1 MAANYPGSTYS
12 PRTKENKAGEVYDA
26 SKKTLIFAEDI
37 VKLDEEVVA
46 IETELGLNPKGT
58 SASVMEKIKGI
69 RSLSDVTNVLLAIGD
84 AASGLTNYIRIKL
97 SGQLQLY
104 GTARVV
110 RHLLMDPKRFK
121 MPAANFP
128 GESFEGLFYTLDFDR
143 NAEESAYI
151 QDHIPYRWDPATDIE
166 IHIRWL
172 HDNVDAGAV
181 VWGIE
186 YKAIKDG
193 EAVAGAG
200 TTITKTTAGNHPA
213 GEMIDTAFTVKIL
226 AANLETHDEI
236 AIRLFRKA
244 ADGADTLDE
253 DARALEVLFNF
264 TENKLG
270 KPI

>member
-1 MAANYPGSTYS
+1 MAANYPGSVYS
-12 PRTKENKAGEVYDA
+12 PRTKENKAGEVYNA
-26 SKKTLIFAEDI
+26 SKKTIVFSEDV

-46 IETELGLNPKGT
+46 IETELGANPKGA
-58 SASVMEKIKGI
+58 SASVARKIKGI
-69 RSLSDVTNVLLAIGD
+69 RSLLDVTNVLLVIGD
-84 AASGLTNYIRIKL
+84 AASALTNYVRIKL

-128 GESFEGLFYTLDFDR
+128 GESFEGLFYTLDFDK
-143 NAEESAYI
+143 NTEQSANT
-151 QDHIPYRWDPATDIE
+151 QENIPYRWDSNTDIE
-166 IHIRWL
+166 MHVRWL
-172 HDNVDAGAV
+172 HDNADAGAV
-181 VWGIE
+181 VWGLE
-186 YKAIKDG
+186 YKAIKAG

-200 TTITKTTAGNHPA
+200 TIITQASAGNHTA
-213 GEMIDTAFTVKIL
+213 GEMVDTTFASKIL

-236 AIRLFRKA
+236 AIRFFRKA
-244 ADGADTLDE
+244 ADGADTLAE
-253 DARALEVLFNF
+253 DARALQILFHF